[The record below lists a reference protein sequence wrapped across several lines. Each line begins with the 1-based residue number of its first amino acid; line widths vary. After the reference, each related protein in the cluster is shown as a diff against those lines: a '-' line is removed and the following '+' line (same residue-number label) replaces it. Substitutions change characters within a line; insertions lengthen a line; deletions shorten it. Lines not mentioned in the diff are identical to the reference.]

1 MNILVQPLNTEELLL
16 VEEWLKEQQISFERS
31 ETHFTEAQLS
41 SVERGIEQAN
51 NGLLKPYSEVRK
63 KAREIVC
70 GN

>member
-1 MNILVQPLNTEELLL
+1 MNILVQPLNTEEQLL

-31 ETHFTEAQLS
+31 EAQLTS
-41 SVERGIEQAN
+41 IERGIEQAN
-51 NGLLKPYSEVRK
+51 NGLLKPYTEVRK